1 MSKLLII
8 KISEKGLVKLF
19 LNNKDLMKNKDR
31 LYFKEKK
38 NGRK

>member
-8 KISEKGLVKLF
+8 KISEKDLVKLF

-31 LYFKEKK
+31 LYFKEKQ